1 MNKNLLRS
9 LNDKVKSFI
18 KNHKLQVPPNLAIK
32 PRAVGE
38 AYEELMQDNFEE
50 LLGTDGQKYEKA
62 TRAKA
67 TADFSFYDNDGK
79 YYAVDVKTHCIGK
92 WGMPNLISYKK
103 LNKFYKDSN
112 NTFLILLI
120 DYHVSDEGN
129 VVPNNV
135 KLVPIEWISWDCLA
149 VQGTLGQIQIKNAE
163 LVYPY
168 GMSREEWIE
177 NFHINVRSSICR
189 KMQLLKKEL
198 EIFETYERT
207 HQ

>member
-18 KNHKLQVPPNLAIK
+18 KSHQLDVPPNLAIK

-67 TADFSFYDNDGK
+67 TADFSFYGNDGK

-120 DYHVSDEGN
+120 DYQVTDEGN

-168 GMSREEWIE
+168 GLSREEWIE
-177 NFHINVRSSICR
+177 DFHVNVHSSICR
-189 KMQLLKKEL
+189 KIRLLEKEL
-198 EIFETYERT
+198 EFFEVSA
-207 HQ
+207 

>member
-1 MNKNLLRS
+1 MNEMNKTLLRS

-18 KNHKLQVPPNLAIK
+18 KSHRLDVPPNLAVK

-67 TADFSFYDNDGK
+67 TADFSFYGNDGK

-103 LNKFYKDSN
+103 LDKFYRDSN
-112 NTFLILLI
+112 NTFLVLLI
-120 DYHVSDEGN
+120 DYEVTDEGN

-168 GMSREEWIE
+168 GLSREEWIE
-177 NFHINVRSSICR
+177 NFHINVRSSIHR
-189 KMQLLKKEL
+189 KIRLLEKEL
-198 EIFETYERT
+198 EFFEVPA
-207 HQ
+207 

>member
-1 MNKNLLRS
+1 MNKTLLRS

-18 KNHKLQVPPNLAIK
+18 KSHRLDVPPNLAVK

-67 TADFSFYDNDGK
+67 TADFSFYGNDGK
-79 YYAVDVKTHCIGK
+79 YYVVDVKTHCIGK
-92 WGMPNLISYKK
+92 WGMLNLISYKK
-103 LNKFYKDSN
+103 LDKFYRDSN

-120 DYHVSDEGN
+120 DYEVTDEGN

-168 GMSREEWIE
+168 GLSREEWIE
-177 NFHINVRSSICR
+177 NFRINVRSSIYR
-189 KMQLLKKEL
+189 KIRLLEKEL
-198 EIFETYERT
+198 EIFEVPA
-207 HQ
+207 

>member
-1 MNKNLLRS
+1 MNEMNKKLLRS
-9 LNDKVKSFI
+9 LNDKVKGFI
-18 KNHKLQVPPNLAIK
+18 KNHQLDIPPNLAIK

-50 LLGTDGQKYEKA
+50 LLGTDGRKYEKA

-67 TADFSFYDNDGK
+67 TADFSFYGNDGK

-103 LNKFYKDSN
+103 LNKFYSDSN

-120 DYHVSDEGN
+120 DYEVDHGGN
-129 VVPNNV
+129 VVPNNI

-163 LVYPY
+163 IVYPY
-168 GMSREEWIE
+168 GLDRDEWIE
-177 NFHINVRSSICR
+177 EFN
-189 KMQLLKKEL
+189 
-198 EIFETYERT
+198 
-207 HQ
+207 

>member
-1 MNKNLLRS
+1 MNEMNKTLLRS

-18 KNHKLQVPPNLAIK
+18 KSHRLDVPPNLAVK

-67 TADFSFYDNDGK
+67 TADFSFYGNDGK

-103 LNKFYKDSN
+103 LDKFYRDSN
-112 NTFLILLI
+112 NTFLVLLI
-120 DYHVSDEGN
+120 DYEVTNEGN
-129 VVPNNV
+129 VIPNNV

-168 GMSREEWIE
+168 GLSREEWIE
-177 NFHINVRSSICR
+177 NFHINVRSSIHR
-189 KMQLLKKEL
+189 KIRLLEKEL
-198 EIFETYERT
+198 EFFEVPA
-207 HQ
+207 

>member
-1 MNKNLLRS
+1 MSEMNKKLLRS

-18 KNHKLQVPPNLAIK
+18 KSHELDIAPNFAVK

-38 AYEELMQDNFEE
+38 AYEELMQDNFEQ

-67 TADFSFYDNDGK
+67 TADFSFYGNDGK

-103 LNKFYKDSN
+103 LQKFYNDSN

-120 DYHVSDEGN
+120 EYTVEDGKVIPSK
-129 VVPNNV
+129 P

-163 LVYPY
+163 IVYPY
-168 GMSREEWIE
+168 GLSRNEWIE
-177 NFHINVRSSICR
+177 DFNSNVHGSICR
-189 KMQLLKKEL
+189 KIRLLEKEL
-198 EIFETYERT
+198 KLFEVSA
-207 HQ
+207 

>member
-18 KNHKLQVPPNLAIK
+18 KNHQLQVPPNLAIK

>member
-1 MNKNLLRS
+1 MSEMNKTLLRS

-18 KNHKLQVPPNLAIK
+18 KSHRLDVPPNLAVK

-38 AYEELMQDNFEE
+38 AYEELMQDSFEE

-67 TADFSFYDNDGK
+67 TADFSFYGNDGK

-103 LNKFYKDSN
+103 LDKFYRDSN

-120 DYHVSDEGN
+120 DYEVTDEGN

-149 VQGTLGQIQIKNAE
+149 VQGTLGQIQIKKAE

-168 GMSREEWIE
+168 GLSREEWIE
-177 NFHINVRSSICR
+177 NFRINVRSSIYR
-189 KMQLLKKEL
+189 KIRLLEKEL
-198 EIFETYERT
+198 EVFEVPA
-207 HQ
+207 

>member
-18 KNHKLQVPPNLAIK
+18 KNHQLQVPPNLAIK

-67 TADFSFYDNDGK
+67 TADFSFYGNDGK

-103 LNKFYKDSN
+103 LDKFYRDSN
-112 NTFLILLI
+112 NTFLVLLI
-120 DYHVSDEGN
+120 DYEVTNEGN

-168 GMSREEWIE
+168 GLSREEWIE
-177 NFHINVRSSICR
+177 NFHINVRSSIHR
-189 KMQLLKKEL
+189 KIRLLEKEL
-198 EIFETYERT
+198 EFFEVPA
-207 HQ
+207 

>member
-18 KNHKLQVPPNLAIK
+18 KNHQLQVPPNLAIK

-67 TADFSFYDNDGK
+67 TADFSFYGNDGK

-103 LNKFYKDSN
+103 LNKFYEDSN
-112 NTFLILLI
+112 NTFLVLLI
-120 DYHVSDEGN
+120 DYQVTDEGN

-168 GMSREEWIE
+168 GLSRKEWIE
-177 NFHINVRSSICR
+177 DFHINVRSSICR
-189 KMQLLKKEL
+189 KMRLLEKEL
-198 EIFETYERT
+198 QFFEVSA
-207 HQ
+207 